1 MTDQWIPGPPKPPP
15 QWVVNPLP
23 PSNEWNNTEG
33 CDAVPGPAIVQGIT
47 ITGVPAT
54 ITAPGAWR
62 ITLNSPP
69 DFTIDRLDSSGNPID
84 SPLDLSAVDGSAY
97 FPNPVYLSADPVA
110 PLEAATKQY
119 VDDNAAGIPDAP
131 DNQTYGR
138 TDGAWNLVV
147 PAAGGTFTGVTNF
160 SAGGAVTSGAMLFVG
175 SAVCSIPTIAQLSLG
190 GGSLGQVPAT
200 DGNGN
205 LSWVT
210 PVTGG
215 PYLPLTGGTITGS
228 LTVNTVLTVQGSNSF
243 VLNGPNGNQR
253 AILGQTSTLTR
264 WQLMLGD
271 GTSEGLNNTGSN
283 FSLTAYATAGGFLG
297 NWLTIA
303 RADGSTV
310 FNGSGVTIQGGLAV
324 NGLLALADL
333 THLAI
338 YGGSAGQVLTTNGSG
353 LLSWTTPAG
362 GGGGIS
368 DAPNDGT
375 AYARKSLGWAHL
387 THTDIT
393 DWTATLAGYLP
404 LTGGSLSGNL
414 TIAST
419 AANGGLTIAPTT
431 GSATLILDRPSAAMN
446 SIIDFQSAGVARW
459 RLYSPTN
466 EAETGG
472 NAGSNFQLWR
482 FSDTGVSLGQVLGIN
497 RATGAATFSGGLSA
511 AGITAPQVIGDN
523 RIINGDMRIDQ
534 RGVASSGGGT
544 VAGYT
549 VDRWQFGSPSAGH
562 GTWSR
567 AVLSTAAY
575 GVTGFPFALWF
586 ASSGAYTLAAGEYV
600 VFQQQLEA
608 DATSDFMWGTAG
620 AQPATLSFW
629 AVATVTGTYTGAVRS
644 GTATR
649 SYPFNFSLVAG
660 TWTKVVINIPPDTTG
675 SWQTNGNTVG
685 LLLTFSMGSGATF
698 AGPPNAW
705 SNNNYLAATGGVSV
719 VATNAAAF
727 GVTGVKLEVGSVAT
741 PFNQQSLAKSMQ
753 DCRRYYQVGQLFL
766 NTSGQAA
773 AATLTFSHSAPVV
786 MRAAPTLAAQNNVSV
801 NFTLATL
808 ASNNLCI
815 YATGASVTAGAVT
828 INIIYNAN
836 AEL

>member
-69 DFTIDRLDSSGNPID
+69 DFTIDRLDSSGNLID

-303 RADGSTV
+303 RADGSTT

-404 LTGGSLSGNL
+404 LTGGTL
-414 TIAST
+414 TGPL
-419 AANGGLTIAPTT
+419 NGT
-431 GSATLILDRPSAAMN
+431 
-446 SIIDFQSAGVARW
+446 
-459 RLYSPTN
+459 
-466 EAETGG
+466 
-472 NAGSNFQLWR
+472 
-482 FSDTGVSLGQVLGIN
+482 
-497 RATGAATFSGGLSA
+497 AATFSGNVSGGGLSGRQVSVTGGGGGVPNSVAGYVGAGQRWNMLLGDGSSEGAGLVGSDFKLNRYNNSGALIDAPISVTRATGVVTIPDGLSA
-511 AGITAPQVIGDN
+511 PQAIGDN

-534 RGVASSGGGT
+534 RGVASGGGGT

-567 AVLSTAAY
+567 PFLSTAAY

-629 AVATVTGTYTGAVRS
+629 AVATLTGTYTGAVRS
-644 GTATR
+644 SSGNR
-649 SYPFNFSLVAG
+649 SYPFSFSLVAG
-660 TWTKVVINIPPDTTG
+660 AWAKVVINIPPDTTG

-753 DCRRYYQVGQLFL
+753 DCRRYYQVGQLFQ
-766 NTSGQAA
+766 NISGQTA
-773 AATLTFSHSAPVV
+773 AATVTFSHSVPVV
-786 MRAAPTLAAQNNVSV
+786 MRAAPTLAAQSNISV

-808 ASNNLCI
+808 ASNNFCI
-815 YATGASVTAGAVT
+815 YATGASVAAGAVT